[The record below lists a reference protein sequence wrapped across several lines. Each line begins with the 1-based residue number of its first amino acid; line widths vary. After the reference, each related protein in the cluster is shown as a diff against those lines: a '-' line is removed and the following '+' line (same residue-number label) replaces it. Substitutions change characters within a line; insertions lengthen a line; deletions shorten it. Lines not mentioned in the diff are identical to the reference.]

1 MCGISP
7 VSLENPILS
16 GIFDGFTWIRC
27 QGKGSFLVSP
37 TVKECGEQ
45 RIAAGERCLVVD
57 LEACTGM
64 DSTFMGLLA
73 GLAARLS
80 KLGGGVQIAGAG
92 ERNRRSLED
101 LGLDCILEIDPPA
114 APWRGRVDEVRKVL
128 EPWQAGQLPD
138 LRERA
143 RHVLEAHRTLAA
155 ANEENARRF
164 AGVVGVLED
173 QVAREEDEAG

>member
-1 MCGISP
+1 MS
-7 VSLENPILS
+7 SENPILS

-37 TVKECGEQ
+37 MLKECGEQ
-45 RIAAGERCLVVD
+45 RIAGGERCLVVD

-73 GLAARLS
+73 GLSARLT
-80 KLGGGVQIAGAG
+80 KLGGSVQIAGAG

-101 LGLDCILEIDPPA
+101 LGLDCLLEIDPPA
-114 APWRGRVDEVRKVL
+114 APWRGHADEVRRSL
-128 EPWQAGQLPD
+128 EPWQSGQLPD

-155 ANEENARRF
+155 TSEENAKRF

-173 QVAREEDEAG
+173 QIASEEDKAD